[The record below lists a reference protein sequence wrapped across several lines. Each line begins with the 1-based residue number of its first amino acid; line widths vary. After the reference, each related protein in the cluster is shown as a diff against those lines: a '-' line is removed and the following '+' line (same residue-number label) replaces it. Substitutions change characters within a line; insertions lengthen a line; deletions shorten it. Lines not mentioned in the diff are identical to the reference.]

1 MFFSQKDL
9 TAAANDPF
17 APGGTAVNTGSDPG
31 KTPGMELPSGQWVV
45 VQMVVPCLAKL
56 FVLSNIYTVC
66 PSDPFAAVFGN
77 ESFGLGFA
85 DFSALAKVKS

>member
-9 TAAANDPF
+9 TATTNDPF

-45 VQMVVPCLAKL
+45 GQMVAPCLAKL
-56 FVLSNIYTVC
+56 CVLSNIYTVC
-66 PSDPFAAVFGN
+66 VLQIHLLPSLAMSHLD
-77 ESFGLGFA
+77 L
-85 DFSALAKVKS
+85 DLQTSAHWPR